1 MHAADPDLVSLQQ
14 QCHAIRSRVV
24 AAPGTSNAAIG
35 VQPPQ
40 PQSARTVPLQS
51 ASIEYA
57 LTGNQVATMSSR
69 PHPNQPGAQGYAPE
83 SRYAID
89 PPSAVWSEYQERRE
103 RAMLASFP
111 QSTRQAN
118 DCHWNF
124 WKGHCAAWGCQTPVR
139 DNYEAMSGRDPLGHR
154 DEMDLAASFIDSRY
168 YTMQPRKYGTIP
180 KVESAFQSYLHV
192 VRVMGCRSIPP
203 LPQKELRRMVK
214 GMNNLIIAE
223 LGVEVVL
230 PNRKQP
236 IPNELH
242 LNLLDGIPSGTKLG
256 PFTYVPGNHFARSWR
271 RLLGVLDKSGF
282 RKAEW
287 AAASSGALSSLT
299 YRQIA
304 YCFSGSDLPVRRPTL
319 SMLRAGCTDV
329 WLYLYP
335 VPSKCDPDG
344 SKFCTK
350 AIPFRLTPSDDT
362 VLLFIQEEIRM
373 HEQGLSDAQRDA
385 EPLFSS
391 EPGVA
396 FFRSAIDAALR
407 DALLCF
413 VSADRASTYS
423 FHSWRIRL
431 ACKLRAAGCDNPT
444 IQALVRWN
452 TDRAIALYA
461 RYEREDY
468 WSILQRA
475 GRHDATSVQFTA
487 LPELDESHRILE
499 KLGLTGQP
507 WSAVEQHL
515 QRLLGAPAQR
525 EQPPLPPPPPIP
537 SPAAAASATQASS
550 AAPSGLPP
558 GYAMQIRQARSRSYK
573 VYRGPH
579 GMVQSLPAA
588 WRQYNKQA
596 PRPR

>member
-1 MHAADPDLVSLQQ
+1 MAYSTKADSAKPSGPQRRAARYQASPTGKSLTVSLEVTFR
-14 QCHAIRSRVV
+14 CAGLRCPCSVPVARMFGSTCIRC
-24 AAPGTSNAAIG
+24 
-35 VQPPQ
+35 
-40 PQSARTVPLQS
+40 
-51 ASIEYA
+51 
-57 LTGNQVATMSSR
+57 
-69 PHPNQPGAQGYAPE
+69 
-83 SRYAID
+83 
-89 PPSAVWSEYQERRE
+89 
-103 RAMLASFP
+103 
-111 QSTRQAN
+111 QAN
-118 DCHWNF
+118 VIQM
-124 WKGHCAAWGCQTPVR
+124 AP
-139 DNYEAMSGRDPLGHR
+139 
-154 DEMDLAASFIDSRY
+154 SF
-168 YTMQPRKYGTIP
+168 
-180 KVESAFQSYLHV
+180 V
-192 VRVMGCRSIPP
+192 
-203 LPQKELRRMVK
+203 
-214 GMNNLIIAE
+214 
-223 LGVEVVL
+223 
-230 PNRKQP
+230 
-236 IPNELH
+236 
-242 LNLLDGIPSGTKLG
+242 
-256 PFTYVPGNHFARSWR
+256 
-271 RLLGVLDKSGF
+271 
-282 RKAEW
+282 
-287 AAASSGALSSLT
+287 
-299 YRQIA
+299 
-304 YCFSGSDLPVRRPTL
+304 
-319 SMLRAGCTDV
+319 
-329 WLYLYP
+329 
-335 VPSKCDPDG
+335 
-344 SKFCTK
+344 
-350 AIPFRLTPSDDT
+350 
-362 VLLFIQEEIRM
+362 RM

-385 EPLFSS
+385 APLFSS

-515 QRLLGAPAQR
+515 RRLLGAPAQR
-525 EQPPLPPPPPIP
+525 EQPPLPPPPPTP

-558 GYAMQIRQARSRSYK
+558 GYAMQIRQAKSRSYK

-596 PRPR
+596 PQPR